1 MSTIKTLM
9 TAEELLLMPKD
20 GYRYELNQGEL
31 KQMSPAGGK
40 HGAIAM
46 KFGARLEVFVED
58 NNLGTV
64 YAAETGYKVKTN
76 PDDVKAPDVSF
87 ISKERLPTSEIPDGY
102 LTTVP
107 ELVVEVIS
115 PNDSKKEVEA
125 KVQIWFDFGVSV
137 VVLINP
143 KKRLVTLYHSP
154 TQSIDLSENDT
165 LVLDDVVAGFSYP
178 ISRLFR

>member
-1 MSTIKTLM
+1 MTTKTLM
-9 TAEELLLMPKD
+9 TAEELLKMPKD

-31 KQMSPAGGK
+31 KKMSPAGGK

-58 NNLGTV
+58 NDLGTV
-64 YAAETGYKVKTN
+64 YAAETGYKVKQN

-87 ISKERLPTSEIPDGY
+87 ISKERLPGSEIPDSY

-115 PNDSKKEVEA
+115 PNDSKKEVEG
-125 KVQIWFDFGVSV
+125 KVQMWFEFGVSV
-137 VVLINP
+137 VVVINP
-143 KKRLVTLYHSP
+143 RRHSVTLYHSP
-154 TQSIDLSENDT
+154 TNSTNLSENDT
-165 LVLDDVVAGFSYP
+165 LVLDDVVPGFSYP